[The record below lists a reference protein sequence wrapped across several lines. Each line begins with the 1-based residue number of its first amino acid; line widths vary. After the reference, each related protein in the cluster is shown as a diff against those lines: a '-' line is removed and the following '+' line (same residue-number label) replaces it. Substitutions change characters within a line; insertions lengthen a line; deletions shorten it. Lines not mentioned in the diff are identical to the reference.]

1 MHFVTL
7 LMIFSGCAFVF
18 CLGLV
23 RVIWDLS
30 EMSVHVSP
38 HMPSTQCRSAGAEE
52 EHSNAIVEYELN
64 PVELSE
70 TE

>member
-1 MHFVTL
+1 VTL
-7 LMIFSGCAFVF
+7 LVILCGCAFVF

-38 HMPSTQCRSAGAEE
+38 HMSSTQCRSVGGAEE
-52 EHSNAIVEYELN
+52 EHSNTIAKYESN
-64 PVELSE
+64 PLELSQ